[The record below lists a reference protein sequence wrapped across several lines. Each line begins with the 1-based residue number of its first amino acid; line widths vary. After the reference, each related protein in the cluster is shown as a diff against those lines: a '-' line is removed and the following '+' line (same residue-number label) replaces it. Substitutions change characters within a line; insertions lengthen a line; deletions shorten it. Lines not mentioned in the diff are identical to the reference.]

1 LPKIIAFI
9 PARSQSTRILHKNI
23 RKLNGQ
29 PLIFWT
35 YHQAKQS
42 GIFSE
47 IVMST
52 DSSEYQEIAEGFGL
66 KTIRR
71 AFPTDALSPDAEWIN
86 QAMHRMKDFYPVYDY
101 FAILRPTSPFR
112 RPETIRRAWKKIQEY
127 GEEFHSLKAYI
138 ECPVTPYKIFEI
150 KKYDDKRQFMEP
162 LLKDIPDAY
171 TFPSNTFRSKE
182 YGAQVGFLDICKW
195 DNIEKY
201 DNQFGN
207 LICPF
212 SVDRLEAWDI
222 NTNLDWDIA
231 EYLLESRKVEL

>member
-1 LPKIIAFI
+1 MPKIIAFI
-9 PARSQSTRILHKNI
+9 PARSQSTRIRNKNI

-52 DSSEYQEIAEGFGL
+52 DSSEYEAIANGFGL

-71 AFPTDALSPDAEWIN
+71 AFPTDALSPDIEWIN

-112 RPETIRRAWKKIQEY
+112 KPETIKRAWEQLQEFPEY
-127 GEEFHSLKAYI
+127 DSLKALI
-138 ECPVTPYKIFEI
+138 ECPITPYKIFEI
-150 KKYDDKRQFMEP
+150 KKVDERRQSMIP
-162 LLKDIPDAY
+162 LLNDLPDAY
-171 TFPSNTFRSKE
+171 TFPSNTFRSRTF
-182 YGAQVGFLDICKW
+182 GAQVGFLDICKW

-207 LICPF
+207 KIMPF
-212 SVDRLEAWDI
+212 FVDSLEAWDI
-222 NTNLDWDIA
+222 NTHLDFDIA
-231 EYLLESRKVEL
+231 EYLIDSRKVEL

>member
-1 LPKIIAFI
+1 MPKIIAFI
-9 PARSQSTRILHKNI
+9 PARSQSTRIRNKNI

-35 YHQAKQS
+35 FHQAKQS

-52 DSSEYQEIAEGFGL
+52 DSSEYEVIANGFGL

-71 AFPTDALSPDAEWIN
+71 AFPTDALSPDIEWIN
-86 QAMHRMKDFYPVYDY
+86 QAMYRMKDFYPVYDY

-112 RPETIRRAWKKIQEY
+112 KPETIRRAWKEIQEFPDY
-127 GEEFHSLKAYI
+127 DSLKALI

-150 KKYDDKRQFMEP
+150 KKVDDRRQSMIP
-162 LLKDIPDAY
+162 LLTDIPDAY
-171 TFPSNTFRSKE
+171 TFPSNTFRGRKF
-182 YGAQVGFLDICKW
+182 GAQVGFLDICKW
-195 DNIEKY
+195 ENIEKY
-201 DNQFGN
+201 DNHFGKK
-207 LICPF
+207 IMPF
-212 SVDRLEAWDI
+212 FVDSLEALDI
-222 NTNLDWDIA
+222 NTPLDWDIA